1 MQNMHLYNMNDKPI
15 GNRGEIII
23 YRAED
28 NTVQLAVRMENET
41 VWLTASQMA
50 MLFDRDVKTIRKHI
64 NNALREELDKS
75 LVVANFASTKKYGR
89 REGFTQQKEEIIYN
103 LDVIISVGYRVKSQR
118 GVQFRQW
125 ANRILKDY
133 LVKGFAVNEKLRR
146 EQLSDLRQLVQIVG
160 RTVQSKAVESVDE
173 TQAIFDVVLDY
184 TYALD
189 TLDNYDYERLTVKE
203 TTPEERF
210 HATYENAMQTIAALR
225 EKFGGSTLFGNEKDD
240 SFKSS
245 IGQIYQ
251 TFGGK
256 DLYPSVEEKA
266 AMLLY
271 LVTKNHSFSDGNK
284 RIAATLFL
292 WFLNNNGILYR
303 EDGTKRLADNTLVA
317 LTLMIAESRTEE
329 KDTMVKVV
337 VNLIGAGVW
346 SMQIKANSEGN
357 KFLQMFP
364 YWVIAYGVS
373 LALLCPVAFFS
384 IWEHNI
390 DFILMCVV
398 LSIALVFA
406 LLIIAAFVVAI
417 IKKQYRNAGR
427 IVGIGVLLIIYTF
440 IVSLF
445 AGMGEGAF
453 DNFGKRHPIPEG
465 MEYEETNVAEGWY
478 SCFRTQQEWE
488 WNLSLY
494 GIFTSDG

>member
-1 MQNMHLYNMNDKPI
+1 MQQFNMNDKPI

-28 NTVQLAVRMENET
+28 NTVQLDVRMENET
-41 VWLTASQMA
+41 VWLTQQQMA
-50 MLFDRDVKTIRKHI
+50 VLFQKDQSVIARHI
-64 NNALREELDKS
+64 TNIFKEGELEKS
-75 LVVANFASTKKYGR
+75 NMQILHNTQFKYR
-89 REGFTQQKEEIIYN
+89 PTAVYN

-125 ANRILKDY
+125 ANKILKDY
-133 LVKGFAVNEKLRR
+133 LIKGYAINEKLRR

-160 RTVQSKAVESVDE
+160 RTVQSKAVESEDE

-303 EDGTKRLADNTLVA
+303 EDGTKRIADNTLVA

-337 VNLIGAGVW
+337 VNLIN
-346 SMQIKANSEGN
+346 QKN
-357 KFLQMFP
+357 
-364 YWVIAYGVS
+364 
-373 LALLCPVAFFS
+373 
-384 IWEHNI
+384 
-390 DFILMCVV
+390 
-398 LSIALVFA
+398 
-406 LLIIAAFVVAI
+406 
-417 IKKQYRNAGR
+417 
-427 IVGIGVLLIIYTF
+427 
-440 IVSLF
+440 
-445 AGMGEGAF
+445 
-453 DNFGKRHPIPEG
+453 
-465 MEYEETNVAEGWY
+465 
-478 SCFRTQQEWE
+478 
-488 WNLSLY
+488 
-494 GIFTSDG
+494 

>member
-28 NTVQLAVRMENET
+28 NTVQLDVRMENET

-50 MLFDRDVKTIRKHI
+50 HLFGRDVKTIRKHI
-64 NNALREELDKS
+64 NNALREELADE
-75 LVVANFASTKKYGR
+75 VVGAKFASTTQHGAM
-89 REGFTQQKEEIIYN
+89 EGKTQTNEVMFYN
-103 LDVIISVGYRVKSQR
+103 LEMITSIGFRVKSKR
-118 GVQFRQW
+118 GIQFRKW
-125 ANRILKDY
+125 ANKILKDY
-133 LVKGFAVNEKLRR
+133 LVKGYAVNEKLRR

-160 RTVQSKAVESVDE
+160 RTVQSKAVESADE

-251 TFGGK
+251 TFGGT

-303 EDGTKRLADNTLVA
+303 EDGTKRIADNTLVA

-337 VNLIGAGVW
+337 VNLIN
-346 SMQIKANSEGN
+346 QKNTR
-357 KFLQMFP
+357 
-364 YWVIAYGVS
+364 Y
-373 LALLCPVAFFS
+373 FF
-384 IWEHNI
+384 
-390 DFILMCVV
+390 D
-398 LSIALVFA
+398 
-406 LLIIAAFVVAI
+406 
-417 IKKQYRNAGR
+417 
-427 IVGIGVLLIIYTF
+427 
-440 IVSLF
+440 
-445 AGMGEGAF
+445 
-453 DNFGKRHPIPEG
+453 
-465 MEYEETNVAEGWY
+465 
-478 SCFRTQQEWE
+478 
-488 WNLSLY
+488 
-494 GIFTSDG
+494 